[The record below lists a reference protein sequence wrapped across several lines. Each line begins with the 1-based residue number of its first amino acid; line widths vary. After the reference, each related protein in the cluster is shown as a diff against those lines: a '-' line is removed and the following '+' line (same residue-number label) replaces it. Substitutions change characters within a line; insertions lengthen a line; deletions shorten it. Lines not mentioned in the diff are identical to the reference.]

1 MTLLQLLGG
10 VISVCSILSVKP
22 RLSLDSADPKERM
35 QIIPWNKEIL
45 LALFRFFLGT
55 AAGSLYIFLQPVS
68 SDRSAETIAFH
79 GGIVLSF
86 YIIMNIAELILTPQ
100 SNIRKEFR

>member
-1 MTLLQLLGG
+1 
-10 VISVCSILSVKP
+10 
-22 RLSLDSADPKERM
+22 M

-55 AAGSLYIFLQPVS
+55 AAGNLRFFLQFVS
-68 SDRSAETIAFH
+68 SDPSTETIAFH

-86 YIIMNIAELILTPQ
+86 YVIMNIAELILTSQ